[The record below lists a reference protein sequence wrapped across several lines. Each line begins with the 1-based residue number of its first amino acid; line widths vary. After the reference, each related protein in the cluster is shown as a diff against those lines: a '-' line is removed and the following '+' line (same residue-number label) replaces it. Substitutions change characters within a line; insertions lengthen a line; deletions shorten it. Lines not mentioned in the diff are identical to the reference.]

1 MLNCSF
7 YFLASPVT
15 ALCYLSKIFKKKKKN
30 SEQQKVNLTFFS
42 KKNFSMQGFSPIKT
56 NEVCLIPTVIFQ
68 IHKEAK
74 EIRFNAFSPWV
85 GEGEQGLLKSNL

>member
-15 ALCYLSKIFKKKKKN
+15 ALCYLSKIFFFLN

-42 KKNFSMQGFSPIKT
+42 KKNFSMQGFYPIKT

-68 IHKEAK
+68 IHKGAK